1 MARRESSSR
10 VSRIKMIADARLRV
24 GHGLQV
30 HPDQGLVI
38 LQVVGVGGLVEP
50 AYRVGR
56 EVEGDGARPETP
68 ATILVTLGIRF
79 DGSELGSFLQLQEVC
94 VEILGLGRRHW
105 PLTSGLH
112 HEEVYERV
120 CLVDG
125 IPIVI
130 CERIDGF
137 LVGIFFI
144 LAMAGGGYGPTR
156 DRLRSGSPRKG
167 TSQGP

>member
-1 MARRESSSR
+1 M
-10 VSRIKMIADARLRV
+10 
-24 GHGLQV
+24 
-30 HPDQGLVI
+30 
-38 LQVVGVGGLVEP
+38 
-50 AYRVGR
+50 
-56 EVEGDGARPETP
+56 P

-94 VEILGLGRRHW
+94 VEILGLGLRHS

-144 LAMAGGGYGPTR
+144 LATAGGGVA
-156 DRLRSGSPRKG
+156 
-167 TSQGP
+167 TSQLGIVCEIGRESCGERV

>member
-38 LQVVGVGGLVEP
+38 LKVVSVGGLVEP
-50 AYRVGR
+50 AYRVGS
-56 EVEGDGARPETP
+56 EVKRDGPHPEMP
-68 ATILVTLGIRF
+68 ATIFVTLGIRF

-94 VEILGLGRRHW
+94 IEIFGFGLRHSSG
-105 PLTSGLH
+105 TSGLH
-112 HEEVYERV
+112 HEEVYEGV

-125 IPIVI
+125 IPV
-130 CERIDGF
+130 
-137 LVGIFFI
+137 V
-144 LAMAGGGYGPTR
+144 
-156 DRLRSGSPRKG
+156 
-167 TSQGP
+167 